1 MFFKIANLSV
11 GLSVM
16 ALSISIIYNFMNSRE
31 QKVNKEKKSIVETGS
46 MSAFAVAMYFI
57 LMFGI
62 GRYRIEN
69 PLLNISI
76 AVGMFFVI
84 AGCAANIVGRLNLG
98 KNWGNHIRIYDD
110 HSFSR
115 KGMYQVVRHPLYSS
129 IILMF
134 FGAGLIYSNYLCFIA
149 TTVIFIP
156 AMYYRAKQEENILR
170 EKFSEYRQYQKE
182 VGMLFP
188 KVRLWK

>member
-1 MFFKIANLSV
+1 
-11 GLSVM
+11 
-16 ALSISIIYNFMNSRE
+16 MNSRE
-31 QKVNKEKKSIVETGS
+31 QKVNKEKKSVVETGS

-62 GRYRIEN
+62 GRYKIEN
-69 PLLNISI
+69 PLLNVSI
-76 AVGMFFVI
+76 AVGMLFVH
-84 AGCAANIVGRLNLG
+84 AGCVANIVGRLNLG

-115 KGMYQVVRHPLYSS
+115 KGMYRIVRHPLYSS

-134 FGAGLIYSNYLCFIA
+134 FGAGLIYSNYLCFLA

-156 AMYYRAKQEENILR
+156 AMYYRAKQEENLLK
-170 EKFSEYRQYQKE
+170 EKFSEYRLYQKE